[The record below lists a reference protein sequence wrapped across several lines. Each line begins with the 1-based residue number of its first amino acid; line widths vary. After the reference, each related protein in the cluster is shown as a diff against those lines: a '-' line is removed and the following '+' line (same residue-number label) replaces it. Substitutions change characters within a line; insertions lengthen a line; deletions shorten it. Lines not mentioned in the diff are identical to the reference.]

1 MKKVEQI
8 SIFLENKKGRLL
20 EVLKVLASE
29 LINIRALSV
38 ADTSEFGI
46 LRLIVSDPFKAK
58 NALEQNNFSVG
69 ITEVI
74 AVEIPDK
81 PGGLASILSIFNNA
95 DINVE
100 YTYAFVPKNAEE
112 AVVVFRV
119 EDIDSA
125 IKALQK
131 ENIRVLSSEDVYSL

>member
-74 AVEIPDK
+74 AVEIPD
-81 PGGLASILSIFNNA
+81 I
-95 DINVE
+95 
-100 YTYAFVPKNAEE
+100 
-112 AVVVFRV
+112 
-119 EDIDSA
+119 SA
-125 IKALQK
+125 KG
-131 ENIRVLSSEDVYSL
+131 V